1 MRRLQI
7 LATALLVSAS
17 GVRADVPNVVVDI
30 PPVFSLVSSV
40 MQGVGT
46 PKLLLRGNESPH
58 NFALRPSQRRDLGQA
73 DIIFWI
79 GEGLTPWL
87 EKAQASL
94 TQTPIAVA
102 LGEQTGVVQLSFREG
117 AFFENHD
124 EHDELDEHDG
134 HGEVNGHGEH
144 NHEETHENAAAH
156 DGKDHQDHAGHDHSG
171 LDPHF
176 WLDPENAI
184 HWIYTIADILSQTD
198 PENAG
203 AYYANAAKTKASLE
217 LLNKNIAQQLAP
229 HRAERFLI
237 VHDAFQYFEARF
249 GLAAQGAISDG
260 HAAPS
265 SAARI
270 LAIRKLMQDQKISC
284 VFAEPGY
291 NAKLLDNL
299 ISGTSVRLKQL
310 DPLGAG
316 LPMDHTLYEAV
327 LKNMADTMVACFT
340 NNKG

>member
-1 MRRLQI
+1 MRRLKI

-94 TQTPIAVA
+94 TQTPISVA

-124 EHDELDEHDG
+124 DHDDHDDRG
-134 HGEVNGHGEH
+134 GVNGHTED
-144 NHEETHENAAAH
+144 NRAEKHENAAAH
-156 DGKDHQDHAGHDHSG
+156 DGKDHQDHAGHDHAG

-176 WLDPENAI
+176 WLDPQNAI
-184 HWIYTIADILSQTD
+184 HWIYTIADILSQKD

-203 AYYANAAKTKASLE
+203 TYYANATRTKASLE

-229 HRAERFLI
+229 HRAERFLV

-260 HAAPS
+260 HAAPP

-270 LAIRKLMQDQKISC
+270 LAIRKLMQNQKISC

-299 ISGTSVRLKQL
+299 ISETSVRLKQL

-316 LPMDHTLYEAV
+316 LPLDHTLYEAV
-327 LKNMADTMVACFT
+327 LQNMADMMVACFT
-340 NNKG
+340 NDEG

>member
-1 MRRLQI
+1 MRRLKI

-94 TQTPIAVA
+94 TQTPISVA

-124 EHDELDEHDG
+124 DHDG
-134 HGEVNGHGEH
+134 RGEVNGHGEH

-260 HAAPS
+260 HAAPP

-299 ISGTSVRLKQL
+299 ISETSVRLKQL

-316 LPMDHTLYEAV
+316 LPLDHTLYEAV
-327 LKNMADTMVACFT
+327 LQNMADTMVACFT
-340 NNKG
+340 NNEG

>member
-1 MRRLQI
+1 M
-7 LATALLVSAS
+7 
-17 GVRADVPNVVVDI
+17 
-30 PPVFSLVSSV
+30 
-40 MQGVGT
+40 
-46 PKLLLRGNESPH
+46 
-58 NFALRPSQRRDLGQA
+58 
-73 DIIFWI
+73 
-79 GEGLTPWL
+79 
-87 EKAQASL
+87 
-94 TQTPIAVA
+94 
-102 LGEQTGVVQLSFREG
+102 
-117 AFFENHD
+117 
-124 EHDELDEHDG
+124 
-134 HGEVNGHGEH
+134 
-144 NHEETHENAAAH
+144 
-156 DGKDHQDHAGHDHSG
+156 
-171 LDPHF
+171 
-176 WLDPENAI
+176 DPENAI

-229 HRAERFLI
+229 HHAERFLI

-260 HAAPS
+260 HAAPP

-316 LPMDHTLYEAV
+316 LPLDHTLYEAV
-327 LKNMADTMVACFT
+327 LQNMADTMVACFT
-340 NNKG
+340 NNEG

>member
-1 MRRLQI
+1 MCRLKI

-79 GEGLTPWL
+79 GDGLTPWL
-87 EKAQASL
+87 AKAQASL
-94 TQTPIAVA
+94 TQTPISVA

-124 EHDELDEHDG
+124 DHDDRG
-134 HGEVNGHGEH
+134 GVNGHTEH
-144 NHEETHENAAAH
+144 NRAEKQENAAAH
-156 DGKDHQDHAGHDHSG
+156 DGKDHQDHAGHDHAG

-176 WLDPENAI
+176 WLDPQNAI
-184 HWIYTIADILSQTD
+184 HWIYTIADILSQKD

-203 AYYANAAKTKASLE
+203 TYYANATRTKASLE

-260 HAAPS
+260 HAAPP

-270 LAIRKLMQDQKISC
+270 LAIRKLMQNQKISC

-299 ISGTSVRLKQL
+299 ISETSVRLKQL

-316 LPMDHTLYEAV
+316 LPLNHTLYEAV
-327 LKNMADTMVACFT
+327 LQNMANTMVACFT
-340 NNKG
+340 NNEG

>member
-17 GVRADVPNVVVDI
+17 GVRADVPNIVVDI

-124 EHDELDEHDG
+124 EHDEHDG
-134 HGEVNGHGEH
+134 HGEVNGHEEH
-144 NHEETHENAAAH
+144 NHAETHENAAAH

-229 HRAERFLI
+229 HGAERFLI

-260 HAAPS
+260 HAAPP

-316 LPMDHTLYEAV
+316 LPLDHTLYEAV
-327 LKNMADTMVACFT
+327 LQNMADTMVACFT
-340 NNKG
+340 NNEG

>member
-1 MRRLQI
+1 M
-7 LATALLVSAS
+7 
-17 GVRADVPNVVVDI
+17 
-30 PPVFSLVSSV
+30 
-40 MQGVGT
+40 
-46 PKLLLRGNESPH
+46 
-58 NFALRPSQRRDLGQA
+58 
-73 DIIFWI
+73 
-79 GEGLTPWL
+79 
-87 EKAQASL
+87 
-94 TQTPIAVA
+94 
-102 LGEQTGVVQLSFREG
+102 
-117 AFFENHD
+117 
-124 EHDELDEHDG
+124 
-134 HGEVNGHGEH
+134 
-144 NHEETHENAAAH
+144 
-156 DGKDHQDHAGHDHSG
+156 
-171 LDPHF
+171 
-176 WLDPENAI
+176 DPENAI

-260 HAAPS
+260 HAAPP

-316 LPMDHTLYEAV
+316 LPMNHTLYEAV

-340 NNKG
+340 NNEG

>member
-17 GVRADVPNVVVDI
+17 GVRADVPNIVVDI

-117 AFFENHD
+117 AFFENHGD
-124 EHDELDEHDG
+124 HGDHDG
-134 HGEVNGHGEH
+134 RGEVNGHTEH
-144 NHEETHENAAAH
+144 NRAETHENDAAH
-156 DGKDHQDHAGHDHSG
+156 EGKDHQDHAGHDHAG

-184 HWIYTIADILSQTD
+184 HWIYIIADILSQTD

-260 HAAPS
+260 HAAPP
-265 SAARI
+265 SAARV

-316 LPMDHTLYEAV
+316 LPLDHTLYEAV

>member
-1 MRRLQI
+1 MRRLKI

-124 EHDELDEHDG
+124 G
-134 HGEVNGHGEH
+134 HGEVNGHEEH
-144 NHEETHENAAAH
+144 NHAETHENAAAH
-156 DGKDHQDHAGHDHSG
+156 DGKDYQDHAGHDHSG

-198 PENAG
+198 PEIAG

-229 HRAERFLI
+229 HHAERFLI

-260 HAAPS
+260 HAAPP

-316 LPMDHTLYEAV
+316 LPLDHTLYEAV
-327 LKNMADTMVACFT
+327 LQNMADTMVACFT
-340 NNKG
+340 NNEG

>member
-1 MRRLQI
+1 MRRLKI

-94 TQTPIAVA
+94 TQTPISVA

-117 AFFENHD
+117 AFFENHGD
-124 EHDELDEHDG
+124 YDDHDG
-134 HGEVNGHGEH
+134 RGEVNGHTEH
-144 NHEETHENAAAH
+144 NRAEKHENAAAH
-156 DGKDHQDHAGHDHSG
+156 DGKDHQDHADHDHAG

-203 AYYANAAKTKASLE
+203 TYYANATRTKASLE

-260 HAAPS
+260 HAAPP

-299 ISGTSVRLKQL
+299 ISETSVRLKQL

-316 LPMDHTLYEAV
+316 LPLDHTLYEAV
-327 LKNMADTMVACFT
+327 LQNMADTMVACFT
-340 NNKG
+340 NNEG

>member
-1 MRRLQI
+1 MRRLKI

-94 TQTPIAVA
+94 TQTPISVA

-124 EHDELDEHDG
+124 DHDG
-134 HGEVNGHGEH
+134 RGEVNGHTEH

-156 DGKDHQDHAGHDHSG
+156 DGKDHQDHAGHDHAG

-260 HAAPS
+260 HAAPP

-340 NNKG
+340 NNEG

>member
-1 MRRLQI
+1 MRRLPI

-17 GVRADVPNVVVDI
+17 GVRADVPNIVVDI

-46 PKLLLRGNESPH
+46 PKLLLRGNDSPH

-94 TQTPIAVA
+94 AQAPIAVA
-102 LGEQTGVVQLSFREG
+102 LGEQAGVVQLSFRKG
-117 AFFENHD
+117 ALFENQGEHD
-124 EHDELDEHDG
+124 EHVSPG
-134 HGEVNGHGEH
+134 KVNGHAEN
-144 NHEETHENAAAH
+144 NHAEKHKNTAAH
-156 DGKDHQDHAGHDHSG
+156 DGNDHQDHAGHDHSG

-184 HWIYTIADILSQTD
+184 HWIYKIADILSQTD

-229 HRAERFLI
+229 HHAERFLI

-260 HAAPS
+260 HAAPP

-270 LAIRKLMQDQKISC
+270 LAIRDLMQDRKISC

-299 ISGTSVRLKQL
+299 INGTSVRLKQL

-316 LPMDHTLYEAV
+316 LPLDHRLYEAV
-327 LKNMADTMVACFT
+327 LQNMADTMVACFT
-340 NNKG
+340 NNEG

>member
-1 MRRLQI
+1 MRRLPI

-17 GVRADVPNVVVDI
+17 GVRADVPNIVVDI

-46 PKLLLRGNESPH
+46 PKLLLRGNDSPH

-94 TQTPIAVA
+94 AKAPIAVA
-102 LGEQTGVVQLSFREG
+102 LGEQAGVVQLSFRKG
-117 AFFENHD
+117 ALFED
-124 EHDELDEHDG
+124 QGEHDG
-134 HGEVNGHGEH
+134 N
-144 NHEETHENAAAH
+144 
-156 DGKDHQDHAGHDHSG
+156 DHQDHAGHDHSG

-184 HWIYTIADILSQTD
+184 HWIYKIADILSQTD

-229 HRAERFLI
+229 HHAERFLI

-260 HAAPS
+260 HAAPP

-270 LAIRKLMQDQKISC
+270 LAIRDLMQDRKISC

-299 ISGTSVRLKQL
+299 INGTSVRLKQL

-316 LPMDHTLYEAV
+316 LPLDHRLYEAV
-327 LKNMADTMVACFT
+327 LQNMADAMVACFT
-340 NNKG
+340 NNEG

>member
-1 MRRLQI
+1 MRRLKI

-94 TQTPIAVA
+94 TQTPISVA

-117 AFFENHD
+117 AFFENHGD
-124 EHDELDEHDG
+124 YDDHDG
-134 HGEVNGHGEH
+134 RGEVNGHTEH
-144 NHEETHENAAAH
+144 NRAETHENAAAH
-156 DGKDHQDHAGHDHSG
+156 DGKDHQDHAGHDHAG

-176 WLDPENAI
+176 WLDPQNAI
-184 HWIYTIADILSQTD
+184 HCIYTIADILSQKD

-203 AYYANAAKTKASLE
+203 TYYANATRTKASLE

-299 ISGTSVRLKQL
+299 ISETSVRLKQL

-316 LPMDHTLYEAV
+316 LPLDHTLYEAV
-327 LKNMADTMVACFT
+327 LQNMADTMVACFT
-340 NNKG
+340 NNEG

>member
-1 MRRLQI
+1 MRRLKI

-94 TQTPIAVA
+94 TQTPISVA

-124 EHDELDEHDG
+124 DHDG
-134 HGEVNGHGEH
+134 HDGRGEVNGHTEH
-144 NHEETHENAAAH
+144 NRAETHENAAAH
-156 DGKDHQDHAGHDHSG
+156 DGKDHQDHAGHDHAG

-184 HWIYTIADILSQTD
+184 HWIYTIADILSQKD

-203 AYYANAAKTKASLE
+203 AYYANATRTKASLE

-260 HAAPS
+260 HAAPP

-299 ISGTSVRLKQL
+299 ISETSVRLKQL

-316 LPMDHTLYEAV
+316 LPLDHTLYEAV
-327 LKNMADTMVACFT
+327 LQNMADTMVACFT
-340 NNKG
+340 NNEG

>member
-1 MRRLQI
+1 MRRLKI

-94 TQTPIAVA
+94 TQTPISVA

-117 AFFENHD
+117 AFFENHGD
-124 EHDELDEHDG
+124 YDDHDG
-134 HGEVNGHGEH
+134 RGEVNGHTEH
-144 NHEETHENAAAH
+144 NRAETHENAAAH
-156 DGKDHQDHAGHDHSG
+156 AGEDNQDHAGHDHAG

-184 HWIYTIADILSQTD
+184 HWIYTIADILSQKD

-203 AYYANAAKTKASLE
+203 AYYANATRTKASLE

-260 HAAPS
+260 HAAPP

-299 ISGTSVRLKQL
+299 ISETSVRLKQL

-316 LPMDHTLYEAV
+316 LPLDHTLYEAV
-327 LKNMADTMVACFT
+327 LQNMADTMVACFT
-340 NNKG
+340 NNEG

>member
-1 MRRLQI
+1 
-7 LATALLVSAS
+7 
-17 GVRADVPNVVVDI
+17 
-30 PPVFSLVSSV
+30 
-40 MQGVGT
+40 
-46 PKLLLRGNESPH
+46 
-58 NFALRPSQRRDLGQA
+58 
-73 DIIFWI
+73 
-79 GEGLTPWL
+79 
-87 EKAQASL
+87 
-94 TQTPIAVA
+94 
-102 LGEQTGVVQLSFREG
+102 VVQLSFREG
-117 AFFENHD
+117 AFFENHGD
-124 EHDELDEHDG
+124 YDDHDG
-134 HGEVNGHGEH
+134 RGEVNGHTEH
-144 NHEETHENAAAH
+144 NRAETHENAAAH
-156 DGKDHQDHAGHDHSG
+156 DGKDHQDHAGHDHAG

-184 HWIYTIADILSQTD
+184 HWIYTIADILSQKD

-203 AYYANAAKTKASLE
+203 AYYANATRTKASLE

-299 ISGTSVRLKQL
+299 ISETSVRLKQL

-316 LPMDHTLYEAV
+316 LPLDHTLYEAV
-327 LKNMADTMVACFT
+327 LQNMADTMVACFT
-340 NNKG
+340 NNEG